1 MAFVW
6 YNHEITQKHSLC
18 TLRRSFL
25 PFFLFFFPKLCLSP
39 CFFVISF
46 TSKIKGDIFQIAL
59 PAVRHSIII
68 FYGAEAH
75 FDDICAHPFLI
86 PLTQYISSSVCTATL
101 LHGAE
106 DNFS

>member
-1 MAFVW
+1 MALVW
-6 YNHEITQKHSLC
+6 YNHEITQKHFLC
-18 TLRRSFL
+18 TLGRFF
-25 PFFLFFFPKLCLSP
+25 FFLSKLCLSP

-46 TSKIKGDIFQIAL
+46 TSKTKGDIFQIAF

-75 FDDICAHPFLI
+75 FDDICAHSFLI